1 MSTPSVFPRTEE
13 KHTPA
18 TVPDHRPLSTL
29 GGRDPIP
36 LVAVVVIAVIGSIVM
51 LQVGGAYTG
60 LTLSVG
66 VGYGVVAVGMVLQL
80 GYTHQLAFS
89 QAMFMSVGG
98 YGVAILETKYGFTSA
113 EAVVCVILASVVIS
127 VLIGSVLAGVPG
139 LALPLATLVLPLA
152 LYVLATYSSYLGSFE
167 GITGIFPL
175 WSGGDYASSAARSGV
190 VAVLFLAAS
199 AGLVLRFIRSGVG
212 LQLMAIARDE
222 QLAQSLGASLRQRRL
237 EVFVVGSVLA
247 TVGGVIVATS
257 QGIVSPDLVQE
268 STEITL
274 LVTLYV
280 AGSRSVVAVICAALL
295 IQYLSTANA
304 TISSNLPTIEGAV
317 LVLVFLVEPNGVV
330 GLIKRLW
337 GAVANRGL
345 LPARLPGVPARVP
358 GGSTR

>member
-1 MSTPSVFPRTEE
+1 MSTPSVFPPTEE
-13 KHTPA
+13 ERIPL
-18 TVPDHRPLSTL
+18 TVADRGPLRSL

-36 LVAVVVIAVIGSIVM
+36 LFAVVVIGVIGSIVM

-89 QAMFMSVGG
+89 QAMFMSLGG
-98 YGVAILETKYGFTSA
+98 YGVAILETKYGFSSA
-113 EAVVCVILASVVIS
+113 EAVVCVIVAGAVSS
-127 VLIGSVLAGVPG
+127 ALIGSVLAGVPG
-139 LALPLATLVLPLA
+139 LALPLATLVLPLG

-175 WSGGDYASSAARSGV
+175 WSGGDYASSAGRSGV
-190 VAVLFLAAS
+190 VAVLFLAA
-199 AGLVLRFIRSGVG
+199 ATGLVLRFIRSGVG
-212 LQLMAIARDE
+212 LQLMAIATDE

-237 EVFVVGSVLA
+237 EVFVAGSVLA
-247 TVGGVIVATS
+247 TIGGVIVATA
-257 QGIVSPDLVQE
+257 QGIVSPDLVEE

-330 GLIKRLW
+330 GLIKRGW
-337 GAVANRGL
+337 TAAANRGL
-345 LPARLPGVPARVP
+345 IPSRLPGLGARIP
-358 GGSTR
+358 PSGAR

>member
-13 KHTPA
+13 AQVPVAVPA
-18 TVPDHRPLSTL
+18 RGPLRSL

-36 LVAVVVIAVIGSIVM
+36 LLALVVIGVIGSIVM
-51 LQVGGAYTG
+51 IQVGGAYTG

-66 VGYGVVAVGMVLQL
+66 VGYGVVVVGMVLQL

-89 QAMFMSVGG
+89 QAMFMALGG
-98 YGVAILETKYGFTSA
+98 YGVAILETKYGFSSA
-113 EAVVCVILASVVIS
+113 ESVVCVIAASAVVS
-127 VLIGSVLAGVPG
+127 LLIGSVLAGVPG
-139 LALPLATLVLPLA
+139 LALPLATLVLPLG
-152 LYVLATYSSYLGSFE
+152 LYVLATYSHYLGSYL
-167 GITGIFPL
+167 GITGILPL
-175 WSGGDYASSAARSGV
+175 WSGGDYASTAGRSGV
-190 VAVLFLAAS
+190 VSVLFLAAA

-212 LQLMAIARDE
+212 LQLMSIATDE
-222 QLAQSLGASLRQRRL
+222 HLAQSIGVSLRQRRL

-247 TVGGVIVATS
+247 TIGGVIVATS

-330 GLIKRLW
+330 GIVRRGW
-337 GAVANRGL
+337 RAATNRGL
-345 LPARLPGVPARVP
+345 LPNRLPGVPARLP
-358 GGSTR
+358 EGGAR